1 MRWLLGLVVLP
12 IALVLGVFFAVSD
25 AKPKL
30 DRSVQLSMADL
41 DRGKAIVD
49 SLGLR
54 KMKEGE
60 IRQLVLSVSDID
72 LGVNYL
78 AHHVA
83 HGSTHGSA
91 HGSASAQIV
100 LSQLIVRASFPL
112 PLPDALPVPR
122 RFVNVELVL
131 GPADALL
138 RPEQLRVGK
147 LDLPAALVNKLL
159 FWGLAQSPYAAQLAA
174 VGTMLN
180 SAQISGQKLA
190 MRFTWHGAALEE
202 AIGGAMVPGVDEAA
216 LSVYRARLD
225 QSNSRDFAVLLGEV
239 FALAKTRSAQS
250 DPILEN
256 RAALISLAERALGSR
271 LLSKRAAGDPA
282 VKPTDKSTDK
292 STAKPV
298 KNRSLQLA
306 GRQDYS
312 QHFALSAFLSA
323 TGGAGLSDMAGL
335 YKELKDAQG
344 GSGFS
349 FNDLAADRA
358 GSRLGEAC
366 TRSRASALKMQKRLA
381 GVRDAEMFFPAIND
395 LPEFMPQAEFA
406 RRFGGVGQP
415 AYRKMVD
422 QIEARIAALPLF
434 K

>member
-12 IALVLGVFFAVSD
+12 IALVFGLFFAVSD

-30 DRSVQLSMADL
+30 DRSVQVSMADL

-54 KMKEGE
+54 QLKEGE
-60 IRQLVLSVSDID
+60 IRQLVLPVSDVD

-78 AHHVA
+78 AHRVA
-83 HGSTHGSA
+83 N
-91 HGSASAQIV
+91 GSASAQIV

-112 PLPDALPVPR
+112 PMLMPVPR

-138 RPEQLRVGK
+138 QPEQLRVGK
-147 LDLPAALVNKLL
+147 LNLPAALVNKML

-190 MRFTWHGAALEE
+190 MRFIWRGAALDEVM
-202 AIGGAMVPGVDEAA
+202 GGAVTQGVEEAA

-225 QSNSRDFAVLLGEV
+225 QTSSRDFAVLLGEV
-239 FALAKTRSAQS
+239 FALAQTRSAQS
-250 DPILEN
+250 DPIVEN
-256 RAALISLAERALGSR
+256 RAALICLAERALGSR
-271 LLSKRAAGDPA
+271 LFSKPAAGDPVA
-282 VKPTDKSTDK
+282 KPN
-292 STAKPV
+292 AKPV
-298 KNRSLQLA
+298 KKRSTQLA
-306 GRQDYS
+306 GREDFS

-323 TGGAGLSDMAGL
+323 TGGEGLSDMAGL

-358 GSRLGEAC
+358 GSRLGEAS

-381 GVRDAEMFFPAIND
+381 GVRDAKVFFPAIND
-395 LPEFMPQAEFA
+395 LPEFMPQSEFE

-422 QIEARIAALPLF
+422 QIEARIAALPLY